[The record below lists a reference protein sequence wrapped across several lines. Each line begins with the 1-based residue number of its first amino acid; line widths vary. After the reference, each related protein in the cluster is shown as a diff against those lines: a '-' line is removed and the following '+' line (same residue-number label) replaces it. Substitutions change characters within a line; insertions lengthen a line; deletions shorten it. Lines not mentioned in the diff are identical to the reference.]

1 MCVSKRNRKE
11 NKRKKSVEIATRSK
25 IVAQRQCICV
35 EKKRIA
41 RQTEETRIEKQKG
54 RKVDQG
60 WFSTSPATFV
70 AYARG
75 HVQFTSN
82 LAWCASITKRP
93 EANLRSRVIS
103 VVGDGKNGW
112 KSPDAGYTGLKGRT
126 TARKLSTFSNFP
138 STKETIDFASPISSK
153 FAGCLVTVLFWQ
165 RLSFKADVSIF
176 LKWTM
181 YYFHL
186 LCNMLTGYVIF
197 YENTQQLLGCLKS
210 FFRFIRK

>member
-1 MCVSKRNRKE
+1 M
-11 NKRKKSVEIATRSK
+11 EIATRSK

-41 RQTEETRIEKQKG
+41 RETEETRIEKQKE

-60 WFSTSPATFV
+60 WISTSPVTFV

-103 VVGDGKNGW
+103 VVGDGKNG
-112 KSPDAGYTGLKGRT
+112 
-126 TARKLSTFSNFP
+126 
-138 STKETIDFASPISSK
+138 
-153 FAGCLVTVLFWQ
+153 
-165 RLSFKADVSIF
+165 
-176 LKWTM
+176 
-181 YYFHL
+181 
-186 LCNMLTGYVIF
+186 
-197 YENTQQLLGCLKS
+197 
-210 FFRFIRK
+210 